1 MSNSPIASL
10 SKHFENLTDP
20 RAEHS
25 IDHLLIDM
33 VIITICAVICGANNW
48 VEIENYGHAKREWLE
63 TFLELPH
70 GISSHDTLMR
80 LFARLKPNEL
90 QQCFLSWIEAVTQ
103 ITKGQVIAIDGKSLR
118 T

>member
-25 IDHLLIDM
+25 IDHLLIDL

-48 VEIENYGHAKREWLE
+48 VEIENYGHAKKDWERNIFRVTSRHSLSRYIDE
-63 TFLELPH
+63 TICPFKTK
-70 GISSHDTLMR
+70 S
-80 LFARLKPNEL
+80 
-90 QQCFLSWIEAVTQ
+90 
-103 ITKGQVIAIDGKSLR
+103 ITAMFSL
-118 T
+118 

>member
-1 MSNSPIASL
+1 MNNSPIASL

-48 VEIENYGHAKREWLE
+48 VEIENYGRAKKEWERNVFRVASWNTLSRYIDE
-63 TFLELPH
+63 TICP
-70 GISSHDTLMR
+70 
-80 LFARLKPNEL
+80 LK
-90 QQCFLSWIEAVTQ
+90 
-103 ITKGQVIAIDGKSLR
+103 TKANTAMFSVLD
-118 T
+118 